1 MPVSQVGAGKYMAPE
16 VSSGDPYDGCAADTW
31 SCGVILYTLLTG
43 TLPFE
48 DKEKI
53 ATGEWR
59 QVDWFSEPLNVLL
72 SNILQPVA
80 SRWGLTDVHG
90 SAWVKLQRELA
101 PPEAP
106 AAGTAALMEGFEEE
120 DDAMSYQGYGSEEE
134 GPGPPHADEGLGS
147 SPSGLRSVPEDMTMT
162 RFSLPRGSSAG
173 EEGDF
178 YTAGEVD
185 AVTRLQAGE
194 RGRAARAEVDEMRDA
209 VPGAAP
215 PALRAE
221 AAGVRA

>member
-1 MPVSQVGAGKYMAPE
+1 
-16 VSSGDPYDGCAADTW
+16 
-31 SCGVILYTLLTG
+31 
-43 TLPFE
+43 
-48 DKEKI
+48 
-53 ATGEWR
+53 
-59 QVDWFSEPLNVLL
+59 
-72 SNILQPVA
+72 
-80 SRWGLTDVHG
+80 
-90 SAWVKLQRELA
+90 
-101 PPEAP
+101 
-106 AAGTAALMEGFEEE
+106 
-120 DDAMSYQGYGSEEE
+120 
-134 GPGPPHADEGLGS
+134 
-147 SPSGLRSVPEDMTMT
+147 MTMT

-221 AAGVRA
+221 AAGEPPHAAAPGGGGGGGGGG